1 MEGKMAKITGNTKKR
16 KENVSQETQPKKQ
29 RNIINQGEYSDVLLK
44 GESLRADGMF
54 VYRPPKS
61 EYDGILKEKP
71 NPIYATSLDDLREK
85 EEAFR
90 SNIKV
95 YQTNRDA
102 KITVAQAYD
111 RWLSLKRNVQENTLR
126 NYIYSFENH
135 VRNSKLGRSYVID
148 VRKSDVMAFYNGLL
162 DRKSMGQESLHTI
175 QSCLS
180 QVFNFCVE
188 DRIIPAPAPTAG
200 ALDHLRNSNVI
211 SRGPKRG
218 ALTVPEQYTFLT
230 YLKEDPSNRK
240 WARIFFVLLGTGM
253 RIGELTG
260 LQWNCVDFE
269 NGIIHVRNN
278 LVYFPHKKTTDNNG
292 NKCYYEMHRLKST
305 ASRRDIPMFGFVR
318 EMLLEEKK
326 WQEETGKHCKT
337 PVIGTD
343 GTVYQDFCFFNRF
356 YRPYDAGALTD
367 KVLTRLVRNCNIM
380 LSEGKIKNGTVVPN
394 FGCHVLRHTAATRLI
409 ELGISPVVVQAF
421 LGHADVTTTMQIY
434 VNVTESFKMREFG
447 MAKDKN
453 VPNIFEDALK
463 ENGIFPRANSNILQ
477 GYLPQ
482 SKAASLIPGVQKIES
497 GVQNS

>member
-1 MEGKMAKITGNTKKR
+1 MAKLTGNTKKR
-16 KENVSQETQPKKQ
+16 KETDPQEIQTKKQ
-29 RNIINQGEYSDVLLK
+29 RNINNQDGYSGVLLK

-71 NPIYATSLDDLREK
+71 NPIYASSLEDLREK
-85 EEAFR
+85 EEVFR
-90 SNIKV
+90 TNIKI
-95 YQTNRDA
+95 YQSNRDA

-111 RWLSLKRNVQENTLR
+111 RWLQLKRNVQENTLR
-126 NYIYSFENH
+126 NYISSFENH
-135 VRNSKLGRSYVID
+135 VRNSKLGRSCVID

-162 DRKSMGQESLHTI
+162 DRKSMGQDSLHTI

-200 ALDHLRNSNVI
+200 ALDHLRNTKII

-230 YLKEDPSNRK
+230 FLKEDPKNQR
-240 WARIFFVLLGTGM
+240 WARIFLVLLGTGM

-260 LQWNCVDFE
+260 LQWDCVDFE
-269 NGIIHVRNN
+269 NDIIHIRNN
-278 LVYFPHKKTTDNNG
+278 LVYFPHNVTTDKNG
-292 NKCYYEMHRLKST
+292 NKCYYEMHSLKTT

-326 WQEETGKHCKT
+326 WQDETGKHCKT

-343 GTVYQDFCFFNRF
+343 GVVYRNFCFFNRF
-356 YRPYDAGALTD
+356 YRPYDASNLTD
-367 KVLTRLVRNCNIM
+367 KVLTRLVRDCNIM
-380 LSEGKIKNGTVVPN
+380 LTEGKIKDGTFVPN

-409 ELGISPVVVQAF
+409 ELGIPPVVVQAF

-463 ENGIFPRANSNILQ
+463 ENGIFPRSNLNILQ
-477 GYLPQ
+477 GYLPAN
-482 SKAASLIPGVQKIES
+482 KTAALIPGVQKKDS
-497 GVQNS
+497 GVQNE